1 MELLKAFAF
10 GVLNVLS
17 IILPII
23 MLMVVIIGCIVVFA
37 SIFEK
42 LLPKLIYKSLLV
54 CVALVGFYIW
64 AEPMN
69 MGFYEF
75 FRAMF

>member
-1 MELLKAFAF
+1 MDLLKVFAS
-10 GVLNVLS
+10 GGLSVLL
-17 IILPII
+17 IILPVLI
-23 MLMVVIIGCIVVFA
+23 LMIVEIGCIVIFS

-42 LLPKLIYKSLLV
+42 ILPKKIYKFLLV

-64 AEPMN
+64 TVPMN
-69 MGFYEF
+69 MGYAKF